1 MKTKSTAILQNR
13 NAITHKISIGLALA
27 IAFPL
32 FIQASNAATLAIDLG
47 SATDFAVLAGAG
59 ITVAGPINSSSITG
73 HIGSFATT
81 TITGLENLVLDG
93 TNHAGSSITQ
103 QAKLDL
109 SGAYTDAAGRL
120 ASIHFPLAHNLG
132 GSTLVAGVYNDPS
145 SLFIN
150 GALTLDAGGDPNAVW
165 IFQAGSTLITG
176 VSSTISLING
186 AQADNVFWQ
195 VGSSA
200 TIGADS
206 QFVGSILAQE
216 SITLNTG
223 AMIIGRALA
232 ITGAVTVD
240 NNTMTIPEA
249 GSSMLFAAGLTLL
262 TLKRK
267 RKSDIR
273 QHGVL

>member
-1 MKTKSTAILQNR
+1 MKTKSTAISQNR